1 MKKILFIDN
10 SKPIRLLLYNLFK
23 KDYDVVTVPDSAT
36 ALYQISEV
44 GKPDVIII
52 DPSEAT
58 NSKDYQFMQ
67 YIKNSIV
74 FKHIPIVVLT
84 KDAGNIESLV
94 PKETISMYMEKPFDP
109 VKLRGCIINL
119 LAS

>member
-23 KDYDVVTVPDSAT
+23 KDYEVVTVPDSAT
-36 ALYQISEV
+36 ALYHISEV
-44 GKPDVIII
+44 GMPDVIII

-58 NSKDYQFMQ
+58 NSKDFMFMQ

-74 FKHIPIVVLT
+74 FRHIPIVVLT
-84 KDAGNIESLV
+84 KDITNIELLV
-94 PKETISMYMEKPFDP
+94 PKETISLYVEKPFDP
-109 VKLRGCIINL
+109 MKLRGSISSL